1 MHIDRLHL
9 RLAGRRRSTALARF
23 DPAICHA
30 RLREL
35 AVALDG
41 QPWMVV
47 SGLVEP
53 LTNGG
58 FTRAHSDIDIA
69 IPRDNL
75 EAAAVAALRAGF
87 VLTTRVLRTHL
98 NSEFDVEVHLRA
110 SPGPWLRRCRRLR
123 LWRLTT
129 DSELDE
135 SVVPSYVDV
144 FPYVLTG
151 RKIWLVD
158 SGHLLD
164 VRRPLVVQVSLPDGI
179 TIPVEDPYYIEALR
193 LARHAGAV
201 NGRRTVER
209 HTPASAIGDEY
220 SDAR

>member
-98 NSEFDVEVHLRA
+98 NSSAARRSSVRDASGALISLRNFLVNAAHLA
-110 SPGPWLRRCRRLR
+110 SVSACSPSFSVAGLG
-123 LWRLTT
+123 
-129 DSELDE
+129 E
-135 SVVPSYVDV
+135 STGYPTSY
-144 FPYVLTG
+144 
-151 RKIWLVD
+151 
-158 SGHLLD
+158 
-164 VRRPLVVQVSLPDGI
+164 
-179 TIPVEDPYYIEALR
+179 
-193 LARHAGAV
+193 
-201 NGRRTVER
+201 
-209 HTPASAIGDEY
+209 
-220 SDAR
+220 